1 MFLFS
6 IEFTQSA
13 EKQFGK
19 LESGVQE
26 RIISVVERLRIRP
39 SEHLVKLVG
48 SNEYKFRVGDYRVIC
63 IIDYAKE
70 CIYVVKVGHRK
81 NIYD

>member
-1 MFLFS
+1 MLLFS

-19 LESGVQE
+19 LESEVQE
-26 RIISVVERLRIRP
+26 RIISAIERLRLRP
-39 SEHLVKLVG
+39 DEHLVKLVG
-48 SNEYKFRVGDYRVIC
+48 SNSYKFRVGDYRAIC
-63 IIDYAKE
+63 VIDYAKE

-81 NIYD
+81 NIYG

>member
-1 MFLFS
+1 MLLFS

-26 RIISVVERLRIRP
+26 RIISAVERLRIRP
-39 SEHLVKLVG
+39 GEHLVKLVG
-48 SNEYKFRVGDYRVIC
+48 GNAYKFRVGDYRAVC
-63 IIDYAKE
+63 IIDYTKE

-81 NIYD
+81 NVYD